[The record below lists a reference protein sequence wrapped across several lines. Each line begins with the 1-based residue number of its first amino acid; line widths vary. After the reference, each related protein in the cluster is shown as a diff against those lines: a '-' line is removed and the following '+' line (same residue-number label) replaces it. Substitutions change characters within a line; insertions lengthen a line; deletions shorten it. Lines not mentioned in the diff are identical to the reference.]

1 MLPLTIADSHEQ
13 RPLVQEDELV
23 DVGSDSEESEEE
35 HWQASE
41 PEPATV
47 IRETE
52 HFSLSPS

>member
-1 MLPLTIADSHEQ
+1 M
-13 RPLVQEDELV
+13 QEDEPV

-41 PEPATV
+41 PESATPKSHS
-47 IRETE
+47 RETE